1 MLCGLKLPDDPRL
14 LVGSTTNDDA
24 GVYLLN
30 ETTALIQTVDFFTP
44 MVDDPLAFGQIAA
57 ANALS
62 DVYAMG
68 GRPLLC
74 MNLLCCPTGSMDE
87 TVFRQ
92 VLEGGLDKI
101 REAGALLVG
110 GHSVEDQELKYGLA
124 VTGTV
129 APEHLLTNAG
139 AQAGDVLLLTKPLGC
154 GILATA
160 LKGGLLPQNA
170 EEVMITAMATLNQ
183 APLAVLAQER
193 FSALRGEIHA
203 CTDITGFGLFGHGHE
218 MAAASGVSLHIE
230 AGRLPLLPE
239 TRELAALGM
248 IPAGAYRNQ
257 EHYRAFLRSSQPED
271 ALEELFGFDPQTSG
285 GLLFA
290 LSPRAAEAMIAGLQS
305 LAYPLPIARIG
316 TVGDG
321 PAGTI
326 FFS

>member
-1 MLCGLKLPDDPRL
+1 M

-30 ETTALIQTVDFFTP
+30 EETALVQTVDFFTP
-44 MVDDPLAFGQIAA
+44 MVDDPFAFGQIAA

-74 MNLLCCPTGSMDE
+74 MNLLCCPAGSMDE
-87 TVFRQ
+87 SVFRQ

-110 GHSVEDQELKYGLA
+110 GHSVEDTELKYGLA
-124 VTGTV
+124 VTGVV
-129 APEHLLTNAG
+129 APQRLLTNSG
-139 AQAGDVLLLTKPLGC
+139 ARPGDVLLLTKPLGC

-160 LKGGLLPQNA
+160 LKGGLLTAAA
-170 EEVMITAMATLNQ
+170 EAALIAAMATLNR
-183 APLAVLAQER
+183 APLEVLAQER
-193 FSALRGEIHA
+193 FSVLRGEIHA

-218 MAAASGVSLHIE
+218 MAMASGVSLHIE

-257 EHYRAFLRSSQPED
+257 EHYRAFLRSTLPGD
-271 ALEELFGFDPQTSG
+271 ALEILLGFDPQTSG
-285 GLLFA
+285 GLLFS
-290 LSPRAAEAMIAGLQS
+290 LSPEAAEAVIAGLQNFG
-305 LAYPLPIARIG
+305 YPLPVAPIG
-316 TVGDG
+316 TVEDG

-326 FFS
+326 FVS